1 MFKKL
6 KQMYEDV
13 LYVSKIT
20 KTKNK
25 KIRILLTVALGNLIA
40 GVDIAIIVLFSS
52 IITGDVQEDN
62 ILFSFVN
69 LFLESKFLIPVLVVT
84 RFILVY
90 VNSINMKLLEI
101 EINRNLKVRLLE
113 EVFTKSNYSI
123 SDAYF
128 YINELTGHITFFYQ
142 HLTGFLASFIQIAV
156 YGYYLTVSDAS
167 TLIYFLGGMLILY
180 YPLRAIIK
188 KSRKLTDTVYWIS
201 LNISEEIAKIVENMY
216 LIKILKKDS
225 EEIDNF
231 HRALK
236 ERDDYGIRKVI
247 WDSASGY
254 LPTFLTMFVLGIL
267 VSFSNIVKNLT
278 FDFIGVTLRLFQQ
291 LGSVSQAINSL
302 LNSQIHIKHFMDIDK
317 NRISMSKKHYKIDN
331 STTPTLS
338 VSLKNLTFQYFNS
351 DTPIFK
357 NISITFPLNEHTLIT
372 GPNGSGKSTLLGLI
386 SGVLIP
392 NEGSINIS
400 SEKLGYIGATPFI
413 FKDTMRNNL
422 MYGNDQSITD
432 EELIKKMRDF
442 DIFKEEKNYDLNK
455 MISNKSL
462 SSGQMQKVAFIRA
475 LMSNPDILLL
485 DESTANLDDDSRDL
499 IFSILEKKNMTI
511 INSTHDPSSFNAKN
525 MLIVSLDEQERFL
538 SYKK

>member
-1 MFKKL
+1 
-6 KQMYEDV
+6 MYEDV
-13 LYVSKIT
+13 IYVSKIT

-40 GVDIAIIVLFSS
+40 GVDIAIIILFSS

-69 LFLESKFLIPVLVVT
+69 LFLESKFLIPVLVVI

-142 HLTGFLASFIQIAV
+142 HLTGFLASFIQIIV

-167 TLIYFLGGMLILY
+167 TLVYFLGGMLILY

-216 LIKILKKDS
+216 LIKILKKDT

-291 LGSVSQAINSL
+291 LGTVSGAVNNL
-302 LNSQIHIKHFMDIDK
+302 LNSQIHIKHFTNIDR
-317 NRISMSKKHYKIDN
+317 NRIGMSKEHYKIDN

-338 VSLKNLTFQYFNS
+338 VSLNNLTFQYFNS

-392 NEGSINIS
+392 NEGNINIS
-400 SEKLGYIGATPFI
+400 SEKLGYIGAIPFI

-422 MYGNDQSITD
+422 MYGNDLSIDD

-442 DIFKEEKNYDLNK
+442 DIFKEEQNYDLNK
-455 MISNKSL
+455 MVSNKSL

-525 MLIVSLDEQERFL
+525 RLIVSLDEQERFL
-538 SYKK
+538 SYEK